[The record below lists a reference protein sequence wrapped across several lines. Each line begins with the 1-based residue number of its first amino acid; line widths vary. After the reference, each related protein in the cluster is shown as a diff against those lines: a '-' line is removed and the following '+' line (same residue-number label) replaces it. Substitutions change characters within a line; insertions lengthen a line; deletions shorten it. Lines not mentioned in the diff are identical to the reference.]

1 MRKILVAVAVA
12 GLLLAACAEDE
23 PTIGGETGTTGPTGA
38 TSVTGASGVTGTTA
52 EATAA
57 ECAASADL
65 VDAGTLTVG
74 TDNPAYPPYF
84 AGGETKENPDWKFND
99 PNTGEGFESAVAY
112 EVAGRMGFGTDA
124 VEWTVAPFNQTYAPG
139 EKDWDLAIVQISYSA
154 KRENAVDF
162 SDSYYD
168 VNQALVSVEGNP
180 ITEATDIEGLKD
192 FAIATQ
198 IGTTSYDFITDVI
211 QPNVEPGAYD
221 KLVDSVTALNNGQI
235 DAIVVD
241 LPTALYLA
249 DPFVQEV
256 KNGVVVGQ
264 FETAASGEYFGMTFV
279 EGNPLRDC
287 VNLALAE
294 MRADGTLQAIQTEW
308 LSEKTN
314 VGEVP
319 VLS

>member
-1 MRKILVAVAVA
+1 MRKILAIVAVA

-38 TSVTGASGVTGTTA
+38 TSVTGVTGPTA
-52 EATAA
+52 VASAA

-65 VDAGTLTVG
+65 VNPVTLTVG

-84 AGGETKENPDWKFND
+84 GGGETKENPDWKFND
-99 PNTGEGFESAVAY
+99 PNTGEGFEAAVAY
-112 EVAGRMGFGTDA
+112 EVAERMGFGTDT

-139 EKDWDLAIVQISYSA
+139 EKDWDLAIVQISYSP
-154 KRENAVDF
+154 KRDNAVDF

-168 VNQALVSVEGNP
+168 VNQALVSVKGNP
-180 ITEATDIEGLKD
+180 ITEATSIADLKD
-192 FAIATQ
+192 YTIATQ
-198 IGTTSYDFITDVI
+198 VGTTSYDFIVETID
-211 QPNVEPGAYD
+211 PNVEPGAYNS
-221 KLVDSVTALNNGQI
+221 LADSITALNAGQI

-256 KNGVVVGQ
+256 KDGVVVGQ
-264 FETAASGEYFGMTFV
+264 FETAAAGEYFGMTFV

-294 MRADGTLQAIQTEW
+294 MKADGTLEAIQTEW

-319 VLS
+319 ILS

>member
-1 MRKILVAVAVA
+1 MRKILAIVAVA

-23 PTIGGETGTTGPTGA
+23 PTIGGATGATGETGETATGPTA
-38 TSVTGASGVTGTTA
+38 A
-52 EATAA
+52 ATAA
-57 ECAASADL
+57 ECAADAEL
-65 VDAGTLTVG
+65 LNAGTLTIG

-99 PNTGEGFESAVAY
+99 PNTGEGFEAAVAY
-112 EVAGRMGFGTDA
+112 EVAARLGFAEDA

-139 EKDWDLAIVQISYSA
+139 AKNWDFAIVQISYSA
-154 KRENAVDF
+154 KRDNAVDF

-168 VNQALVSVEGNP
+168 VNQALVSVKGNP
-180 ITEATDIEGLKD
+180 ITKATSIEDLKD
-192 FAIATQ
+192 YAIATQ
-198 IGTTSYDFITDVI
+198 IGTTSYDFIVETI
-211 QPNVEPGAYD
+211 QPNVEPGAYNS
-221 KLVDSVTALNNGQI
+221 VADSVAALNAGQI

-264 FETAASGEYFGMTFV
+264 FETAAAGEYFGMTFV
-279 EGNPLRDC
+279 EGNTLRDC
-287 VNLALAE
+287 VNLALEE
-294 MRADGTLQAIQTEW
+294 MKADGTLEAIQTEW

>member
-1 MRKILVAVAVA
+1 MRKLLIVLAAMALV
-12 GLLLAACAEDE
+12 LAACAEDQ
-23 PTIGGETGTTGPTGA
+23 PTIEPGETGPTGPTAA
-38 TSVTGASGVTGTTA
+38 TGPTGPTA

-57 ECAASADL
+57 SCAEQNADAL
-65 VDAGTLTVG
+65 FAPGVLTIA

-84 AGGETKENPDWKFND
+84 AGGETDEHPEWKFND
-99 PNTGEGFESAVAY
+99 PNTGEGFEAAVAY
-112 EVAGRMGFGTDA
+112 EVAARMGFSQDA
-124 VEWTVAPFNQTYAPG
+124 VTWTAVPFNQTYKPG
-139 EKDWDLAIVQISYSA
+139 PKEYDFAIVQISYSD
-154 KRENAVDF
+154 KRAQAVDF
-162 SDSYYD
+162 SESYYD

-180 ITEATDIEGLKD
+180 ITQATSIEDLRD
-192 FAIATQ
+192 YSIATQ
-198 IGTTSYDFITDVI
+198 IGTTSYDFIVDVI

-221 KLVDSVTALNNGQI
+221 RLVDSITALNAGQI

-264 FETAASGEYFGMTFV
+264 FETAAAGEYFGMTF
-279 EGNPLRDC
+279 EKGNPLVAC
-287 VNLALAE
+287 VNLALQE
-294 MRADGTLQAIQTEW
+294 MKADGTLQAIQQEW

>member
-1 MRKILVAVAVA
+1 MRKILAIVAVA

-23 PTIGGETGTTGPTGA
+23 PTIGGETGTTGPTGGTEA
-38 TSVTGASGVTGTTA
+38 TGPTA
-52 EATAA
+52 AATAA
-57 ECAASADL
+57 ECAADATL
-65 VDAGTLTVG
+65 VNAGTLTVG

-99 PNTGEGFESAVAY
+99 PNTGEGFEAAVAY
-112 EVAGRMGFGTDA
+112 EVAARMGFAAED
-124 VEWTVAPFNQTYAPG
+124 VQWTVAPFNQTYSPG
-139 EKDWDLAIVQISYSA
+139 EKAWDFAIVQISYSA
-154 KRENAVDF
+154 KRDNAVDF

-168 VNQALVSVEGNP
+168 VNQALVSVKGNP
-180 ITEATDIEGLKD
+180 ITDATSIEELRD
-192 FAIATQ
+192 YAIATQ
-198 IGTTSYDFITDVI
+198 IGTTSYDFIVETI
-211 QPNVEPGAYD
+211 QPNVEPGAYNS
-221 KLVDSVTALNNGQI
+221 VSDSVAALNAGQI

-256 KNGVVVGQ
+256 KKGVVVGQ
-264 FETAASGEYFGMTFV
+264 FETAAAGEYFGMSFV

-294 MRADGTLQAIQTEW
+294 MKADGTLEAIQTEW

-319 VLS
+319 ILS